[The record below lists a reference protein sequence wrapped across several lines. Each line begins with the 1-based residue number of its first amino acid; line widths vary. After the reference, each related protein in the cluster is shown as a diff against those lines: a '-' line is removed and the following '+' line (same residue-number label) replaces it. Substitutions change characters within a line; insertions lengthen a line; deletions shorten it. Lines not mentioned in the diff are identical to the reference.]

1 VVNSTHPLIEDMI
14 VDLATI
20 VRNHQEL
27 FRERYKASE
36 LPVHLTQEEQDCFK
50 AFTTSLK
57 GHLDGMVTR
66 NWGAPVVPAVQRSKP
81 EESVERS
88 KLVSPIERSYS
99 QTRSRKRK
107 INSTA

>member
-1 VVNSTHPLIEDMI
+1 LSFVTWYQLVVNSTHPLIEDMI

-36 LPVHLTQEEQDCFK
+36 LPVNLTQEEQDCFK
-50 AFTTSLK
+50 TFTTSLK

-66 NWGAPVVPAVQRSKP
+66 NWGGSRGSSCTAV
-81 EESVERS
+81 
-88 KLVSPIERSYS
+88 
-99 QTRSRKRK
+99 
-107 INSTA
+107 